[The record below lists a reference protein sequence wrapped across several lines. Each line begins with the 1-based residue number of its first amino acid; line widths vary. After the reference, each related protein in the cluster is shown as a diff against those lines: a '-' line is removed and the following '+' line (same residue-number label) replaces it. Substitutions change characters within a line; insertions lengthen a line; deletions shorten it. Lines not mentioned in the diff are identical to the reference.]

1 MDRQIKL
8 IVDNM
13 IGGGQI
19 SVLQDE
25 YKDLDKWTRLSEIMV
40 TNVEF

>member
-13 IGGGQI
+13 IVGGQV
-19 SVLQDE
+19 SVLQGE
-25 YKDLDKWTRLSEIMV
+25 YKELKKQTRLSEIMA
-40 TNVEF
+40 TNAEF

>member
-25 YKDLDKWTRLSEIMV
+25 YKELDKQTRLSEIMAK
-40 TNVEF
+40 NAEF